1 MGDGQIAHPK
11 YPQSRKHPIDVRMTR
26 RRMMIGAIIGAAVLG
41 VAALVGIAGHYAILK
56 DDDDDHDDDD
66 DGRDAVA
73 RGSRFAKVS
82 LQQGLIAS
90 EREGQPISGKF
101 EVDRGKFQL
110 YTAKDG
116 KFSEVLVDY
125 STGQIAKVEP
135 ITKGEDLAAA
145 QSQSAAMAKAKI
157 SLREAV
163 EKALGEAA
171 GFRALGAVPNLK
183 DGRAVASV
191 LLLKGEEFKIV
202 NQALE

>member
-1 MGDGQIAHPK
+1 
-11 YPQSRKHPIDVRMTR
+11 
-26 RRMMIGAIIGAAVLG
+26 
-41 VAALVGIAGHYAILK
+41 
-56 DDDDDHDDDD
+56 
-66 DGRDAVA
+66 
-73 RGSRFAKVS
+73 
-82 LQQGLIAS
+82 
-90 EREGQPISGKF
+90 
-101 EVDRGKFQL
+101 
-110 YTAKDG
+110 
-116 KFSEVLVDY
+116 VLVDY

-145 QSQSAAMAKAKI
+145 QSQSVAMAKAKI

-183 DGRAVASV
+183 DGRAAASV

>member
-1 MGDGQIAHPK
+1 
-11 YPQSRKHPIDVRMTR
+11 
-26 RRMMIGAIIGAAVLG
+26 MIGAIIGAAVLG
-41 VAALVGIAGHYAILK
+41 AAALVGIAGHYGILK
-56 DDDDDHDDDD
+56 DDDDDDEDE
-66 DGRDAVA
+66 GRGALVRA
-73 RGSRFAKVS
+73 LRFAKVS
-82 LQQGLIAS
+82 LQQGLAAS
-90 EREGQPISGKF
+90 EQEGQPISGKF
-101 EVDRGKFQL
+101 EIDRGTFQL
-110 YTAKDG
+110 LVYTSKDG

-145 QSQSAAMAKAKI
+145 QSQSAAMAKAKT
-157 SLREAV
+157 SLKEAV
-163 EKALGEAA
+163 EKAVGEAA

>member
-1 MGDGQIAHPK
+1 
-11 YPQSRKHPIDVRMTR
+11 MTR
-26 RRMMIGAIIGAAVLG
+26 RKIILGAAIGSAALG
-41 VAALVGIAGHYAILK
+41 VAALVGIAAHYAILK
-56 DDDDDHDDDD
+56 DDDDDDDDG
-66 DGRDAVA
+66 GRDAVA
-73 RGSRFAKVS
+73 RGSRFAKVN

-90 EREGQPISGKF
+90 EKEGQPISGKF

-110 YTAKDG
+110 SVYTAKDG

-183 DGRAVASV
+183 DGHAVASV

>member
-1 MGDGQIAHPK
+1 MGDGQIAHPQ
-11 YPQSRKHPIDVRMTR
+11 YAQSRKHPMEVRMTR
-26 RRMMIGAIIGAAVLG
+26 RRIMIGAIIGAALLG
-41 VAALVGIAGHYAILK
+41 VAALVGVAGHYAILK
-56 DDDDDHDDDD
+56 DDDDDD

-90 EREGQPISGKF
+90 EKEGQPISGKF
-101 EVDRGKFQL
+101 EVDRGTFQL
-110 YTAKDG
+110 SVYTAKDG